1 MAEVTRSGE
10 TNIGE
15 DYRMLSKSIEKLK
28 HMEKEIEE
36 SGGSYLRKKVEE
48 EVSVLNRSVGLDQSA
63 VGGLDRSKSRRKRIF
78 Q

>member
-1 MAEVTRSGE
+1 
-10 TNIGE
+10 
-15 DYRMLSKSIEKLK
+15 MLSKSIEKLK
-28 HMEKEIEE
+28 NMEKEIEE

-48 EVSVLNRSVGLDQSA
+48 EVSVLNGSVGLGQSV